1 MCYASPTPEQSLDA
15 NLRRFLRSCWH
26 ELPALAR
33 SWRKVLDSI
42 VLRRRAQ
49 WHQRR
54 CCSLRTHGCS
64 LPSVPRPFHT
74 SVPLY
79 FSPVC
84 IISHAA
90 RTELRVQGVSE
101 CASTHCDY
109 VP

>member
-54 CCSLRTHGCS
+54 CCSAKDARMLAAVRSRSFLH
-64 LPSVPRPFHT
+64 FHAF
-74 SVPLY
+74 VLL
-79 FSPVC
+79 PVC
-84 IISHAA
+84 VVSH
-90 RTELRVQGVSE
+90 
-101 CASTHCDY
+101 
-109 VP
+109 VPN